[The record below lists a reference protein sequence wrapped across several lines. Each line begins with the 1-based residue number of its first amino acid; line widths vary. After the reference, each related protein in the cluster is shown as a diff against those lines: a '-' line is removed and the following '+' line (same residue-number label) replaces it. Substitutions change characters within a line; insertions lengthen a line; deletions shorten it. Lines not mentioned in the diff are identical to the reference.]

1 MLEELERGK
10 VRLAFQIRCFKCGQ
24 EAHIEYNRG
33 GSYYSPNRTGGWTW
47 SYATHWICPKCS
59 AKPSLNPDALKELI
73 KAANRIAR
81 YPFLRYEPIKEQ
93 HYCLMCGSRGSKGS
107 ADESKHADNCMWR
120 LLREALANLDNDGY
134 VAQEKS

>member
-1 MLEELERGK
+1 MLEELERGEL
-10 VRLAFQIRCFKCGQ
+10 RLALQIKCFGCEK
-24 EAHIEYNRG
+24 EAHIDYRREEPNYNTI
-33 GSYYSPNRTGGWTW
+33 RTAGWTW
-47 SYATHWICPKCS
+47 SYLTHWVCPECS
-59 AKPSLNPDALKELI
+59 VKPSLNPDALKELI